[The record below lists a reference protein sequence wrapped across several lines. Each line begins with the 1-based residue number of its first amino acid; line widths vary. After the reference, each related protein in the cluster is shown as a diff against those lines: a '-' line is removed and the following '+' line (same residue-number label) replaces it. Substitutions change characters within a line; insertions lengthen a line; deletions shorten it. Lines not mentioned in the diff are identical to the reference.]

1 MYVCMYVVPYLT
13 SMMCRDGDTF
23 LACSRRLQVDLSHP
37 PSFMF
42 SFQFSPFDAVVIAN
56 WLYCDN
62 ILLTA
67 VPVFCFLVQIALL
80 TETQAAS

>member
-13 SMMCRDGDTF
+13 SMMCRDGDRF
-23 LACSRRLQVDLSHP
+23 LACSRRLQVDLFHP

-56 WLYCDN
+56 CLYSDN
-62 ILLTA
+62 ILLIA
-67 VPVFCFLVQIALL
+67 VPVFCVLVQIALL